1 MNNQQ
6 ALEILAEAINKGAAC
21 NIHSKAEIAGINQAF
36 LALQEAIKEKEK
48 KNSNLEA

>member
-1 MNNQQ
+1 MNTKQ

-36 LALQEAIKEKEK
+36 MALQEAVKEKDK
-48 KNSNLEA
+48 KNANLEP